1 MGISYNRIR
10 RFCAFIIGAVFF
22 VSGLLKLL
30 DPVGAGLVIGE
41 YYRFFGTEFMLPSSK
56 PVGFVLAML
65 ETLLG
70 AALMT
75 GLWRRIIAILT
86 IVFLCGFTILTVFLV
101 IYNPEMDCGCFGE
114 AVHLTHSQTFI
125 KNVALCALAVIA
137 FTPLTKLG
145 RPKRRKY
152 VSFGIVSAA
161 VVGFGIYS
169 LLYIPLVDFTD
180 FKPAS
185 RLEAAVQETS
195 DMYDAIFIYEK
206 DGEQKSFS
214 LDNLP
219 DSTWTY
225 VSTETVRD
233 NAAGEVNPSLSFTD
247 ADGGY
252 RDYLA
257 ASGKVLVLSI
267 YDMEAVPER
276 RWEALADIIPMAFD
290 AGYYPLVLFSG
301 DYASAASYIGARLDA
316 DAARIILDSSYFADR
331 KTIMTLNRSN
341 GGATYFH
348 DGYLVRKWASRNLP
362 SENDLARIALDY
374 VDEAVVET
382 TTAGHIGFQAFLV
395 GTFAVILFV

>member
-1 MGISYNRIR
+1 MSSARFTYPFRYVPSPEIR
-10 RFCAFIIGAVFF
+10 RAAHSLIERIGSDESQRPLFAEGKMLGVLQTDAGFLYAF
-22 VSGLLKLL
+22 SGL
-30 DPVGAGLVIGE
+30 AGGRAVID
-41 YYRFFGTEFMLPSSK
+41 
-56 PVGFVLAML
+56 GFVPPIYDYTDPEGYFRKTEARISAM
-65 ETLLG
+65 
-70 AALMT
+70 
-75 GLWRRIIAILT
+75 
-86 IVFLCGFTILTVFLV
+86 
-101 IYNPEMDCGCFGE
+101 P
-114 AVHLTHSQTFI
+114 
-125 KNVALCALAVIA
+125 
-137 FTPLTKLG
+137 
-145 RPKRRKY
+145 
-152 VSFGIVSAA
+152 
-161 VVGFGIYS
+161 
-169 LLYIPLVDFTD
+169 
-180 FKPAS
+180 
-185 RLEAAVQETS
+185 
-195 DMYDAIFIYEK
+195 

>member
-1 MGISYNRIR
+1 M
-10 RFCAFIIGAVFF
+10 
-22 VSGLLKLL
+22 
-30 DPVGAGLVIGE
+30 
-41 YYRFFGTEFMLPSSK
+41 
-56 PVGFVLAML
+56 
-65 ETLLG
+65 
-70 AALMT
+70 
-75 GLWRRIIAILT
+75 
-86 IVFLCGFTILTVFLV
+86 
-101 IYNPEMDCGCFGE
+101 
-114 AVHLTHSQTFI
+114 
-125 KNVALCALAVIA
+125 
-137 FTPLTKLG
+137 
-145 RPKRRKY
+145 
-152 VSFGIVSAA
+152 
-161 VVGFGIYS
+161 
-169 LLYIPLVDFTD
+169 
-180 FKPAS
+180 
-185 RLEAAVQETS
+185 
-195 DMYDAIFIYEK
+195 
-206 DGEQKSFS
+206 
-214 LDNLP
+214 
-219 DSTWTY
+219 
-225 VSTETVRD
+225 
-233 NAAGEVNPSLSFTD
+233 NPSLSFTD